1 MVAVNALERTQ
12 PQYEALGMK
21 AGWRLEKVWKT
32 GKDGAEGP
40 YRHYE
45 FRLSKEQI
53 RKNRKKAEEVAAE
66 KDLIEK
72 RSSRSN
78 GMVVRAPS
86 RAKIVVV
93 D

>member
-12 PQYEALGMK
+12 PQYEALGLR

-53 RKNRKKAEEVAAE
+53 RKNRKKAEGIAAE
-66 KDLIEK
+66 EELVE
-72 RSSRSN
+72 RRPSRSN
-78 GMVVRAPS
+78 GMVVRPPA
-86 RAKIVVV
+86 RADIVVS